1 MLSNPEDRKKLMN
14 GIKEISNCFTRI
26 EGERELIKEVI
37 ADLAEN
43 FDLTKPVLRKI
54 ARTYHKQNFNEET
67 AQFEEFTELY
77 EQVVNGPVPSNN

>member
-14 GIKEISNCFTRI
+14 GIKEISNSFTRI

-43 FDLTKPVLRKI
+43 FDLTKPVLGKI

>member
-1 MLSNPEDRKKLMN
+1 MLSNPEDRKKLLN
-14 GIKEISNCFTRI
+14 GIKEISNSFTRI

-54 ARTYHKQNFNEET
+54 ARTFHKQNFTEET

-77 EQVVNGPVPSNN
+77 EHVVGNI

>member
-14 GIKEISNCFTRI
+14 GIKEISNSFTRI

-54 ARTYHKQNFNEET
+54 ARTYHKQNYNEET
-67 AQFEEFTELY
+67 AQFEEFAELY
-77 EQVVNGPVPSNN
+77 EQVVNGPAQGT